1 MELFRS
7 IAEARSLAGCAVAV
21 GNFDGVHLGHRALFA
36 RARTEAAPRGGKAV
50 ALTFHPHPVRV
61 LRPGLLPPCLTPLA
75 RKLELFAA
83 CGLDAAVVQ
92 PFDAAYARSS
102 AEEFVA
108 RDLAGHLGAAAVVVG
123 PDFTAGHGRTRVEG
137 LRPLLEAR
145 GARLSV
151 VDPVTS
157 DGLVVSST
165 KIRELLLEGR
175 VEAAAELLGREHDI
189 DGAAVRG
196 AGRGR
201 GIGFATANL
210 MTEAMLPARGVY
222 AVRAWLGERAAS
234 GPFEGVCNIGV
245 KPTVQETG
253 PEVAEVHLLDHAG
266 TDLYGEL
273 LRVAFVARLR
283 EERRFASVDDLRAQ
297 IARDA
302 ATARARLGRAG

>member
-7 IAEARSLAGCAVAV
+7 IAEARSLSGCAVAI
-21 GNFDGVHLGHRALFA
+21 GNFDGVHLGHRALFERA
-36 RARTEAAPRGGKAV
+36 RAEARPGGKAA
-50 ALTFHPHPVRV
+50 ALTFDPHPVRV

-75 RKLELFAA
+75 RKLELLAA

-123 PDFTAGHGRTRVEG
+123 QDFTAGRGRTRVEG
-137 LRPLLEAR
+137 LRPLLEER
-145 GARLSV
+145 GLRLAV

-189 DGAAVRG
+189 DGVAVRG

-201 GIGFATANL
+201 AIGFPTANL
-210 MTEAMLPARGVY
+210 ATETMLPARGVY
-222 AVRAWLGERAAS
+222 AVRVWLGERATA
-234 GPFEGVCNIGV
+234 GPLAGVCNVGV

-253 PEVAEVHLLDHAG
+253 PEVAEVHLFDHG
-266 TDLYGEL
+266 GGDLYGEL
-273 LRVAFVARLR
+273 LRVAFLARLR

-302 ATARARLGRAG
+302 AAARALLRRAG